1 MKKRTFLTEHLR
13 MIDKSYFEH
22 LKGGFYFGYR
32 LIVGGV
38 GAIIHAIFPFILTT
52 IASDTVNDLHK
63 MEINKFNKGD

>member
-1 MKKRTFLTEHLR
+1 MKKESFLTEHLR